1 MKKSDLKFAIIIPAL
16 NEAHSISEVIH
27 HIPESFRELIIVADN
42 GSSDG
47 TGGVAKK
54 LGTHVVTAY
63 ERGYGSACL
72 SGIAFAQNFQPDI
85 YIFLDAD
92 YSDYPEDMNKIVE
105 SLLEKNFDLVI
116 GSRTLGGAEPGA
128 LLPQA
133 RFGNWLATRLMY
145 LRFGFLYS
153 DLGPFRAIRA
163 EALNFLDMKDRNFG
177 WTVEMQIKALKQ
189 KLRIGEVSV
198 RYRKRI
204 GISKITGTL
213 KGTVLAGIKILWT
226 IGRYG
231 ICLPPFVAKY
241 LPAWMKGVI

>member
-1 MKKSDLKFAIIIPAL
+1 MKRNDIKSAVIIPAL
-16 NEAHSISEVIH
+16 NEAESISEVIKR
-27 HIPESFRELIIVADN
+27 IPDPFRELIVVADN

-47 TGGVAKK
+47 TGEIAKA
-54 LGTHVVTAY
+54 LGAHVVLAS

-72 SGIAFAQNFQPDI
+72 SGIAYVQRFQPGI

-92 YSDYPEDMNKIVE
+92 FSDHPEDMTNVVG
-105 SLLEKNFDLVI
+105 SLFENNLDLVI

-145 LRFGFLYS
+145 VRFGYLYS

-163 EALNFLDMKDRNFG
+163 EALQRLNMQDRNFG
-177 WTVEMQIKALKQ
+177 WTVEMQIKALREE
-189 KLRIGEVSV
+189 LRVGEVSV

-204 GISKITGTL
+204 GVSKITGTI
-213 KGTVLAGIKILWT
+213 KGTILAGIKILWT

-231 ICLPPFVAKY
+231 MSSK
-241 LPAWMKGVI
+241 K

>member
-1 MKKSDLKFAIIIPAL
+1 MKKNDFKSAIIIPAL
-16 NEAHSISEVIH
+16 NEAESIAEVIS

-47 TGGVAKK
+47 TGDIAKQ
-54 LGTHVVTAY
+54 LGAHVVFAS

-72 SGIAFAQNFQPDI
+72 AGIAFAQQFQPNI

-92 YSDYPEDMNKIVE
+92 YSDHPEDMSEIVRA
-105 SLLEKNFDLVI
+105 LLEKNLDLVI

-133 RFGNWLATRLMY
+133 RFGNWLATGLMY
-145 LRFGFLYS
+145 LRYGHLYS
-153 DLGPFRAIRA
+153 DLGPFRTIRA
-163 EALNFLDMKDRNFG
+163 EALYSLDMQDRNFG
-177 WTVEMQIKALKQ
+177 WTVEMQIKALRQ
-189 KLRIGEVSV
+189 RLHVGEVSV

-204 GISKITGTL
+204 GVSKITGTL
-213 KGTVLAGIKILWT
+213 KGTISAGVKILWT

-231 ICLPPFVAKY
+231 FLR
-241 LPAWMKGVI
+241 

>member
-1 MKKSDLKFAIIIPAL
+1 MKRNEIRSAVIIPAL
-16 NEAHSISEVIH
+16 NEAKSISEVIK
-27 HIPESFRELIIVADN
+27 HIPEPFRELIIVADN

-47 TGGVAKK
+47 TGEIAKT
-54 LGTHVVTAY
+54 LGAHVVLAS

-72 SGIAFAQNFQPDI
+72 SGFAYAQRFEPGI

-92 YSDYPEDMNKIVE
+92 YSDHPEDMTKIVGA
-105 SLLEKNFDLVI
+105 LLEKNLDLVI
-116 GSRTLGGAEPGA
+116 GSRNIGGAEPGA

-145 LRFGFLYS
+145 LRFGYLYS

-163 EALNFLDMKDRNFG
+163 EALQRLNMQDRNFG
-177 WTVEMQIKALKQ
+177 WTVEMQIKALCEG
-189 KLRIGEVSV
+189 LRVGEVSV

-204 GISKITGTL
+204 GVSKITGTI

-231 ICLPPFVAKY
+231 L
-241 LPAWMKGVI
+241 LS

>member
-1 MKKSDLKFAIIIPAL
+1 MKKNDLKFAVVIPAL
-16 NEAHSISEVIH
+16 DEAKSISEVISR
-27 HIPESFRELIIVADN
+27 IPESFRELIVVADN

-47 TGGVAKK
+47 TGDIAKQ
-54 LGTHVVTAY
+54 LGAHVVIAS

-72 SGIAFAQNFQPDI
+72 SGIEFAQRFKPDI

-92 YSDYPEDMNKIVE
+92 YSDHPEDMTKVVGAI
-105 SLLEKNFDLVI
+105 LEKNLDFVI

-133 RFGNWLATRLMY
+133 RFGNWLATRLMF
-145 LRFGFLYS
+145 LRFGYLYS
-153 DLGPFRAIRA
+153 DLGPFRAIRS
-163 EALNFLDMKDRNFG
+163 EALLRLNMQDRNFG
-177 WTVEMQIKALKQ
+177 WTVEMQIKALCEG
-189 KLRIGEVSV
+189 LRVGEVSV

-204 GISKITGTL
+204 GISKITGTI

-231 ICLPPFVAKY
+231 L
-241 LPAWMKGVI
+241 LS